1 MVGSPPVNM
10 LLMESLKKWESI
22 KSLGFHLNVSSHSIF
37 KQQLSGV
44 SYCPA
49 SLIRCFTSPR
59 IGWFGYF
66 YFLREWLFFKF
77 FVCFS
82 KGDFTNQLWHS
93 SSEWLLDSL
102 LHSSQQFSCMVQ
114 DDDCGSRW
122 WLCITITSAF
132 PKVCLY
138 SVLVGRKNEVPQ
150 CPFRIHQ
157 WHTMKSVSVSIMDK
171 ISQNLIT

>member
-37 KQQLSGV
+37 NQQLSGV

-82 KGDFTNQLWHS
+82 KGDFTNQFWHS

-102 LHSSQQFSCMVQ
+102 LHSSQQFSCMVH
-114 DDDCGSRW
+114 GLLKMRW

-157 WHTMKSVSVSIMDK
+157 WFDTLWR
-171 ISQNLIT
+171 Q